1 MKHPAGNLESLA
13 SKDASEHA
21 HALFEKL
28 FLASPDAIIVTTVD
42 GHISAASP
50 ATERL
55 FGYSQSE
62 LIGNLVEILIPER
75 FRGRHPQR
83 RGAYVAAPGVR
94 PMGTGLELYGLRKDG
109 TEFPVDIM
117 LSPVEAGGDH
127 SILTVVR
134 DITERKQAETALRH
148 SEERFRLLVEGA
160 IDYAIFM
167 LDPEGRVATWNSGAE
182 RIKGYTADEILGQHF
197 SKFYPQ
203 ESVERGKPQHELEV
217 AAVEGRFEDEGWRI
231 RKDGSRFWANVIITA
246 LRGQNGQLIGFSKVT
261 RDFTDR
267 KRAEESLVLELGKAV
282 LANPDIR
289 QMLSAIEASLQRLIP
304 HDYAAIALY
313 DLSNAHELHMQE
325 LPSAGGPASNQEGI
339 LPIKGTPEGW
349 VLINQEPLLMSQL
362 ESRNAG
368 PPTFQLRA
376 GVKEGCWVPLDCRG
390 EVIGT
395 LFVGS
400 RRQPA
405 FDQRHIEM
413 LLQAASQIAGTIKID
428 HGYRRIVQL
437 SSKLK
442 EEKRYLEE
450 ELRTEYNFEEIVGES
465 HGLKTVLK
473 QVETVA
479 STGATVLILGET
491 GTGKELIARSI
502 HTISPRRD
510 RTFVKLN
517 CSAIPLGLLES
528 ELFGHE
534 KGAFTGAISQR
545 IGRLEL
551 AHMGT
556 LFLDEIGDLPL
567 ELQPKL
573 LRALQE
579 KEIERLGG
587 RKAIPV
593 DVRLIAATNRDL
605 ARMIKTGEFR
615 SDLYYRLRVFP
626 ITIPPLRVRTSDI
639 PLLVRYFV
647 NKHARRMNKPI
658 HEIPE
663 QTMSALVAW
672 PWPGN
677 VRELENFIERAVI
690 LTPGSTLRAPLAE
703 LEKVEEEGAT
713 MSELNFHAAEREHIL
728 RVLRE
733 AKGMI
738 GGSGGAAEKLGL
750 KRTTL
755 NSKLRKLGIERSD
768 YV

>member
-1 MKHPAGNLESLA
+1 MTTDLA
-13 SKDASEHA
+13 NRDDSH
-21 HALFEKL
+21 HTQALFKNL
-28 FLASPDAIIVTTVD
+28 FLASPDAIVVTTVD
-42 GHISAASP
+42 GHISAANP
-50 ATERL
+50 AVEQL
-55 FGYSQSE
+55 FGYSETE
-62 LIGNLVEILIPER
+62 LIGRLVEILIPER
-75 FRGRHPQR
+75 FRGHHPQR
-83 RGAYVAAPGVR
+83 RNAYVAAPRPR
-94 PMGTGLELYGLRKDG
+94 PMGSGLELYGRRKDG

-117 LSPVEAGGDH
+117 LSPVESDEK
-127 SILTVVR
+127 SVLTVIR
-134 DITERKQAETALRH
+134 DITERKQAEAALRR

-160 IDYAIFM
+160 RDYAIFM

-182 RIKGYTADEILGQHF
+182 RIKGYRAEEILGRHF
-197 SKFYPQ
+197 SIFYPQ
-203 ESVERGKPQHELEV
+203 ESVDRGKPQHELEV
-217 AAVEGRFEDEGWRI
+217 AAGEGRFEDEGWRI

-246 LRGQNGQLIGFSKVT
+246 LRGKDGQLIGFSKVT

-282 LANPDIR
+282 LANRDIR
-289 QMLSAIEASLQRLIP
+289 QMLAAIEASIQRLIP
-304 HDYAAIALY
+304 HDDATIALY
-313 DLSNAHELHMQE
+313 DVNSPHQLQIQQ
-325 LPSAGGPASNQEGI
+325 LPSAEEQSPTREVL
-339 LPIKGTPEGW
+339 LPIEGTPEGW
-349 VLINQEPLLMSQL
+349 VFVNQEPLLMNQIDDKKAGQPTHQL
-362 ESRNAG
+362 KAG
-368 PPTFQLRA
+368 I
-376 GVKEGCWVPLDCRG
+376 KSGCWVPLNTQG
-390 EVIGT
+390 EVMGV

-400 RRQPA
+400 RHESA
-405 FDQRHIEM
+405 FEQRDAET
-413 LLQAASQIAGTIKID
+413 LLQAASQIAGIIKID
-428 HGYRRIVQL
+428 HSFRRIVQL

-465 HGLKTVLK
+465 QGLKAVLK

-479 STGATVLILGET
+479 TATATVLILGET

-587 RKAIPV
+587 RRTIPV

-605 ARMIKTGEFR
+605 SKMVKAGEFR

-626 ITIPPLRVRTSDI
+626 ITIPPLRERSTDI
-639 PLLVRYFV
+639 PLLVNYFV
-647 NKHARRMNKPI
+647 NKHAKRMNKHI
-658 HEIPE
+658 TTIPQE
-663 QTMSALVAW
+663 TMITLCAW
-672 PWPGN
+672 QWPGN

-690 LTPGSTLRAPLAE
+690 LTSGSTLRAPLAE
-703 LEKVEEEGAT
+703 LEMLEEETQAG
-713 MSELNFHAAEREHIL
+713 SDPNFHAAEREHIL

-738 GGSGGAAEKLGL
+738 GGIGGAAEKLGL